1 MYIFGESGEFI
12 SVELWTSLFT
22 LVNLLIL
29 FFIMKKLL
37 FKPVKAMIDSRQ
49 KEIDDLYADANA
61 SKEDAAALKAKYE
74 QRLDEANVE
83 KEAILKD
90 AYRKAQLRDEEMLR
104 EAQAQAAKTLQR
116 ADEQIAMEKKRALND
131 IKDEVSVMAVDI
143 ASAVLARDIERN
155 EHENL
160 IDSFI
165 ENLGESHD

>member
-74 QRLDEANVE
+74 QRLDEANAE

-104 EAQAQAAKTLQR
+104 EAQVQAAKTLQR

-131 IKDEVSVMAVDI
+131 I
-143 ASAVLARDIERN
+143 
-155 EHENL
+155 
-160 IDSFI
+160 
-165 ENLGESHD
+165 

>member
-74 QRLDEANVE
+74 QRLDLKLCGRTLFGARPPKGQEMEDHYCGRIRLRVRQFMRDLDEALWELGVP
-83 KEAILKD
+83 
-90 AYRKAQLRDEEMLR
+90 
-104 EAQAQAAKTLQR
+104 AKTEHNEAAPAQH
-116 ADEQIAMEKKRALND
+116 E
-131 IKDEVSVMAVDI
+131 
-143 ASAVLARDIERN
+143 LAPV
-155 EHENL
+155 
-160 IDSFI
+160 F
-165 ENLGESHD
+165 GA